1 MIVYQQNTN
10 SGETCEVLH
19 MVWLHIQTSG
29 KGVMAVVDKFA
40 MKNLFSPIHNGF
52 LNAKLTQYLNPD
64 CNTKLEKKIIST

>member
-40 MKNLFSPIHNGF
+40 TKNLFLQQILAF
-52 LNAKLTQYLNPD
+52 
-64 CNTKLEKKIIST
+64 